1 MIQPRRGSSNVVI
14 MMVVAIIALA
24 DDLRDL
30 KAASL
35 RYFVAMKGALA
46 LFGLLGF
53 LRDYCE
59 SERVCGG

>member
-1 MIQPRRGSSNVVI
+1 

-24 DDLRDL
+24 DDLGDL

-35 RYFVAMKGALA
+35 RYFVAMKGGLA

-53 LRDYCE
+53 LRDDCKGE
-59 SERVCGG
+59 